1 MEGVHG
7 LKIQIQTQSSRGRR
21 DKLKERQVCSESRM
35 FDSATL
41 AVEELQVVM
50 TRSVMTSP
58 QEWTLRWRREVK
70 VIRDGEIETRRPPL
84 WILKSLQS

>member
-7 LKIQIQTQSSRGRR
+7 PKIQIQTQSSHGRR
-21 DKLKERQVCSESRM
+21 DKLKERQVWSESRM
-35 FDSATL
+35 LDLATL
-41 AVEELQVVM
+41 AVEGLQVVM
-50 TRSVMTSP
+50 TRP

-70 VIRDGEIETRRPPL
+70 VIRDGAIETRRPPL